1 MWASLAN
8 CIYIEGKRPRLE
20 TEQSTASSTSTGTR
34 GSLSGYDAQRVELGS
49 SVGSSTSGQPMIN
62 GQLSPVL
69 NMPPPTAMS
78 SSAYSSPSS
87 PSPTPSPNR
96 LGSQGYPIP
105 QPYTSSDGSFLRGM
119 DPLRPQPLPRII
131 PLDSSELSPRQS
143 SLPPISTDLLRS
155 QSGSKVNARRS
166 RHAPASFLH
175 NDTMSSL
182 SSRSSHNISTDSQS
196 TGPLYSPITP
206 AEETRSQRTL
216 PPPSMI
222 ALKGSAPP
230 YGDPTHSISYPP
242 ASTQSMQSQ
251 SSTLLPQSQYTPS
264 SSSGRY
270 IRPYAIHLPSTYQVI
285 DQGLINGW
293 YC

>member
-1 MWASLAN
+1 MA
-8 CIYIEGKRPRLE
+8 YIEGKRPRLE

-34 GSLSGYDAQRVELGS
+34 GSLSGYDAQRVESGS
-49 SVGSSTSGQPMIN
+49 SVGSSISGQPTIN
-62 GQLSPVL
+62 GKLSPVL

-96 LGSQGYPIP
+96 LGSQGYPVS
-105 QPYTSSDGSFLRGM
+105 QPYPPSEGSFLRGV

-143 SLPPISTDLLRS
+143 SLPPISTDLLRN
-155 QSGSKVNARRS
+155 QSGGTVNARRS
-166 RHAPASFLH
+166 HHAPAPFLH
-175 NDTMSSL
+175 NDTISTM

-216 PPPSMI
+216 PPPSVI
-222 ALKGSAPP
+222 ALKGPAPR
-230 YGDPTHSISYPP
+230 YGDSTLSISYPP
-242 ASTQSMQSQ
+242 TSTQSMQSQ

-264 SSSGRY
+264 PSTGRY
-270 IRPYAIHLPSTYQVI
+270 LRPYAIHPPSTYQVI
-285 DQGLINGW
+285 DRGLINGW